1 MLKKTILILIILQ
14 SVLCFSEKI
23 TLAAV
28 NWEPFT
34 AEHLPY
40 GGIMGE
46 IAHTAFANTQY
57 DLEIVFVPWNRGM
70 ELAKS
75 GQFDGLIGIYY
86 TEERENFFDFS
97 NQICSADICFFA
109 LSDNEKITFD
119 KYSNL
124 NDLDQFTIGIINGFS
139 YGDKFDNKPFSNLEI
154 SNNMK
159 INVLKFID
167 QRIDLLVESREN
179 FYYFMQLNHPDEA
192 EKIIELK
199 PILISN
205 PAFLAI
211 SRKNPNHQKIIAEFN
226 RELQKMIE
234 NGKYQAI
241 LNKTNEYITN
251 PGKYVE

>member
-1 MLKKTILILIILQ
+1 MY
-14 SVLCFSEKI
+14 SVMCFSETI

-40 GGIMGE
+40 GGLMGE
-46 IAHTAFANTQY
+46 IAHTAFAETGY
-57 DLEIVFVPWNRGM
+57 ELEIVFVPWNRAM

-86 TEERENFFDFS
+86 TEEREQFFDFS

-109 LSDNEKITFD
+109 LSDNEKIKFD

-139 YGDKFDNKPFSNLEI
+139 YGNKFDNKPFSNLEI

-179 FYYFMQLNHPDEA
+179 FYYFMHLNYPDDTK
-192 EKIIELK
+192 KIRELR

-211 SRKNPNHQKIIAEFN
+211 SRKKPNHQKIIAEFN

-251 PGKYVE
+251 PSKYVN